1 MQRDPAIDSEGVRN
15 VTRAFTDTQSL
26 EAGADTII
34 AARVLLGTAN
44 NIREGRLSLLG
55 KMKALTESAEEF
67 TKGTETVLDGIAA
80 KIATAKTKRD
90 AAAEKHHGYYD
101 GIIKGV
107 EESVTVIDRL
117 SNGPLPEGGEG

>member
-1 MQRDPAIDSEGVRN
+1 MPDLA
-15 VTRAFTDTQSL
+15 TDTAGIRDTARALTDVPSL
-26 EAGADTII
+26 ERGADTIV

-67 TKGTETVLDGIAA
+67 NKGTEDVLDGIAA
-80 KIATAKTKRD
+80 KITTAKTKRD